1 MILTFHPVE
10 LIIRLTCSCFLL
22 FQGSKD
28 TTTQSQERDLDS
40 KLLGARPVPVVVATE
55 SHSFE
60 LDEKALEDILLH
72 ESVRDKKVAVV
83 SVAGAFR
90 KGKSFL
96 LDFFL
101 RYLDREVNF
110 RNCTCFRSLYIFCL
124 LKLNKC

>member
-10 LIIRLTCSCFLL
+10 LIIRLTCSCFLF
-22 FQGSKD
+22 FQVGKD
-28 TTTQSQERDLDS
+28 TTTQS
-40 KLLGARPVPVVVATE
+40 LGARPVPVVVATE

-110 RNCTCFRSLYIFCL
+110 RNSTCLYIFRL
-124 LKLNKC
+124 IKA